1 MYFTVN
7 LFYLEQRNEP
17 MSFPW
22 FFELLVKSGNL
33 IIKMNP
39 EYVIEKIY
47 GTNHFLKLFPLNAG
61 LPIWDQIP
69 KNLKDELYS
78 FVSDSAPE
86 KPLNYLYSSNSDLFS
101 FNIYF
106 EDTSTEL
113 FLIVHEEKS
122 GRDLELELQRS
133 EARFRIVI
141 ESAAQGI
148 LLMNVHG
155 RITMVNSQIEQI
167 FGYTRE
173 ELLDT
178 PVETLLP
185 PMYREIHNHK
195 RNSYLANPVS
205 RPMAKGKDISGRH
218 KNGNDIP
225 VEINL
230 SPIELYDGL
239 YIIAFVSDIS
249 ERNRLQ
255 NKIRRIEKLEAIG
268 QLAGGI
274 AHDFNNVLAG
284 IIGLTELALRKLPP
298 HSEAESNLKM
308 VVNKAQSAADLVKQ
322 LLAFS
327 RQQILRKHPLNFN
340 SIVKSNKKMLQRY
353 LGEDILLHTDLSDNL
368 SLINADSSAM
378 DQILTNLCINARDAM
393 PDGGEL
399 IIKTEN
405 INLANE
411 NISIADLP
419 MSSELIK
426 ITIQDT
432 GIGMRKEVQKHIF
445 EPFYSTKEF
454 GQGTGLGLSSVYGLV
469 EQHHGMILVDSKP
482 GEGTQFKL
490 YFPVY
495 HGEMK
500 SDAKEQN
507 ESSKLRGNETIL
519 FVDDEEAIVNSVS
532 ESLSFYGY
540 NVLTADNGISAMK
553 IFETHKDK
561 IDLIISDL
569 IMPERG
575 GIELK
580 MIIQSSNPNIKFL
593 HISGYSDRIDPQI
606 QYLKKPFLTDELV
619 KKIREILDN

>member
-1 MYFTVN
+1 
-7 LFYLEQRNEP
+7 
-17 MSFPW
+17 MSLSSLLD
-22 FFELLVKSGNL
+22 LLVKSGNVTL
-33 IIKMNP
+33 EMDMN
-39 EYVIEKIY
+39 YVVKTVS
-47 GTNHFLKLFPLNAG
+47 GSNSFLEQFPLKTG
-61 LPIWDQIP
+61 LSIWKQIP
-69 KNLKDELYS
+69 EELKRDLETFIKFGRTPS
-78 FVSDSAPE
+78 NPAEPFS
-86 KPLNYLYSSNSDLFS
+86 YLYSDHSEQIS
-101 FNIYF
+101 FLIYF
-106 EDTSTEL
+106 ESTASSI
-113 FLIVHEEKS
+113 FFIVHEEKS
-122 GRDLELELQRS
+122 ERDLELELQRS

-167 FGYTRE
+167 FGYSRE
-173 ELLDT
+173 EILDS
-178 PVETLLP
+178 PVEILLP
-185 PMYREIHNHK
+185 PMYKEIHNHK
-195 RNSYLANPVS
+195 RNSYLANPTS
-205 RPMAKGKDISGRH
+205 RPMAKGKEISGRH
-218 KNGNDIP
+218 KKGNDIP

-284 IIGLTELALRKLPP
+284 IIGLTELALRKLPS

-308 VVNKAQSAADLVKQ
+308 VVDKAQSAADLVKQ

-340 SIVKSNKKMLQRY
+340 GIIKSNKKMLQRY
-353 LGEDILLHTDLSDNL
+353 LGEDILLHTHLTDNL

-419 MSSELIK
+419 ITSDAIK

-432 GIGMRKEVQKHIF
+432 GIGMRKEVQEHIF

-454 GQGTGLGLSSVYGLV
+454 GQGTGLGLSTVYGLV
-469 EQHHGMILVDSKP
+469 EQHQGMILVDSKP
-482 GEGTQFKL
+482 GEGTCFKL

-495 HGEMK
+495 HGQID
-500 SDAKEQN
+500 SDVKEPN
-507 ESSKLRGNETIL
+507 DNPKLNGTETIL
-519 FVDDEEAIVNSVS
+519 FVDDEDTIVNSVS

-540 NVLTADNGISAMK
+540 KVLTANNGVTAMK
-553 IFETHKDK
+553 IFEANKDK
-561 IDLIISDL
+561 IDLVISDL

-580 MIIQSSNPNIKFL
+580 MIIQSSNPDIKFL
-593 HISGYSDRIDPQI
+593 HISGYSDRVDPQT
-606 QYLKKPFLTDELV
+606 QYLKKPFLTDDLV
-619 KKIREILDN
+619 KKIREILDT